1 MIDIFLPPII
11 LLIVLVMIH
20 SWFGRGVLQRGIIF
34 TDLAIAQF
42 AALGSALSLSYFHS
56 EHLYILS
63 LGFALFSA
71 FLISYASHKKL
82 HLEAFIGILYV
93 LGASGVM
100 MVLANSSEGME
111 HFKALLASDILFTP
125 PEDIAISSG
134 IYALLGLTIW
144 KIYPHLTGFKKELL
158 FFSML
163 AITVTSSVQLAGV
176 LVVFTLLVAPALL
189 ASMQTRIHPILF
201 AYLFGWGFS
210 LNAIWISYYFD
221 LPTGYTIVF
230 VGALLTL
237 IGTFV
242 LSGEK
247 REENE

>member
-1 MIDIFLPPII
+1 MLDIFVPPII

-20 SWFGRGVLQRGIIF
+20 AWFGRGVLERGIIF

-42 AALGSALSLSYFHS
+42 AALGSALSMSLYHS
-56 EHLYILS
+56 HYLYVFS
-63 LGFALFSA
+63 LGFALVAA
-71 FLISYASHKKL
+71 FLISYASHTKM

-125 PEDIAISSG
+125 LEDIVVSSG
-134 IYALLGLTIW
+134 IYALLALVIW
-144 KIYPHLTGFKKELL
+144 KVYPRVTGFAKELL

-163 AITVTSSVQLAGV
+163 AVTVTSSVQLAGV

-201 AYLFGWGFS
+201 AYLFGWLFS
-210 LNAIWISYYFD
+210 LSAIWLSYYFD

-230 VGALLTL
+230 LGALLTL
-237 IGTFV
+237 VGTFI
-242 LSGEK
+242 LSGSKEK
-247 REENE
+247 